1 MVTDMAGVLEISL
14 GTASGWVTPR
24 SYGVVLDQLTYSL
37 EELDRLA
44 EPVRKRRAVWRV
56 VNTGWKANGP
66 TISLQPDVA
75 RDRRSAEDLL
85 RPSMALVQGVRRL
98 HTEPEIPQHF
108 SEDVMNRVA
117 AVAGQ
122 ISRPDTGI
130 TAVLVQTVGVDD
142 GPAAIDDEVTSNVA
156 RAVESASIAYGS
168 VVGTLDLIST
178 RGKHDRV
185 GLLSDLGP
193 PINCVVDSIPRGEF
207 LARLDQRV
215 IVAGLIKRNGRG
227 QIVRIDADMIE
238 PAPMLPPLR
247 AADFLGAIQGGPSI
261 AEYLQ
266 EQRGN

>member
-1 MVTDMAGVLEISL
+1 MAGVLEISL
-14 GTASGWVTPR
+14 GTADGWVTPR
-24 SYGVVLDQLTYSL
+24 SYGVVLDQLNHSL

-56 VNTGWKANGP
+56 VNTGWKTNGP
-66 TISLQPDVA
+66 TISLRPDVA
-75 RDRRSAEDLL
+75 RDQRSTADLL
-85 RPSMALVQGVRRL
+85 RPSLALVGGVRRL
-98 HTEPEIPQHF
+98 RVEPEIPQHF
-108 SEDVMNRVA
+108 SEGLMTRIAN
-117 AVAGQ
+117 VAGQ
-122 ISRPDTGI
+122 ISRPGTGL
-130 TAVLVQTVGVDD
+130 TAVSIRTVGVDD
-142 GPAAIDDEVTSNVA
+142 APAAIDDAVRSNVT

-207 LARLDQRV
+207 LTRLDQRV

-227 QIVRIDADMIE
+227 QIVRIDADTVE
-238 PAPMLPPLR
+238 PAPALPPLR
-247 AADFLGAIQGGPSI
+247 AADFLGVIQGGPSI